1 MVVIA
6 KPFTFD
12 DGDPR
17 AMLRHLDQW
26 ARNSL
31 GTPEAW
37 GSVLERCG
45 QWAGADVDTSADGSD
60 IPAPPSESLPHAVTT
75 SAAVSAA
82 TSTLRRGSAPP
93 LGPGPE
99 RRVRVSNAISVIALV
114 SPIRP
119 PDLFS
124 HS

>member
-1 MVVIA
+1 LIGCGSGAEAVGGRIGAAVSTTTGPDTTDVVGA
-6 KPFTFD
+6 E
-12 DGDPR
+12 
-17 AMLRHLDQW
+17 LDVVE
-26 ARNSL
+26 
-31 GTPEAW
+31 G
-37 GSVLERCG
+37 
-45 QWAGADVDTSADGSD
+45 GADVDTSADGSD

-75 SAAVSAA
+75 SAAASVA